1 MILLSASDKI
11 QVSKKGF
18 RPDVSLSSAFT
29 LIELLVV
36 ISIIAVLAS
45 LALPAVTGALIKGQ
59 INQTTSN
66 YRQLYI
72 LTQSA
77 SLDNVSGGGVGAFP
91 GDLSN
96 SITAWSN
103 ALVPAYCSSNTFSS
117 LGAVKGR
124 GSNTLVWFVKSADE
138 PNTIFLSTAGIAGT
152 SNNMNLAATG
162 PYQNKGGAFVT
173 VGGSAITITG
183 TNSPTLTN
191 GTGLISTNA
200 STPFGN

>member
-103 ALVPAYCSSNTFSS
+103 ALVPSYCSSNTFAS

-183 TNSPTLTN
+183 TNSPALTN

>member
-103 ALVPAYCSSNTFSS
+103 ALVPSYCSSNTFAS